1 MLFSI
6 IIPAFNAE
14 KYLCDSLESVRAQT
28 FTDYEIII
36 VNDGSTDKTRQIADS
51 FAEKNSQTHVIHQK
65 NEGLLLARRVG
76 LQAASGKYAV
86 FLDADDALCSTALR
100 DIADVIH
107 KYNVDIVSFRYSR
120 QDNFLTSDSPS
131 PLAVGLYDGNRFE
144 EARLHFCKGR
154 FNEMWGKAI
163 KLSCF
168 DRDADYSSYA
178 RLMHGEDLLQLL
190 PVFDSAHSLYS
201 LDKVLYFYRP
211 NDSASTARYKSS
223 QLSDIRKVNARLL
236 SFAMQWGNACY
247 QTACH
252 GEVMQYINLLKI
264 AVSYLSYASFGDVFR
279 SIRKVMDDEG
289 CLARAQ
295 QCQLRIDNSI
305 IVFCLMHNFCYL
317 AFLVLK
323 IINCIKG

>member
-168 DRDADYSSYA
+168 DRDADYSNYA
-178 RLMHGEDLLQLL
+178 RLIHGEDLLQLL

-223 QLSDIRKVNARLL
+223 QLSDIRKVNACLL
-236 SFAMQWGNACY
+236 SFSMKWGKACY
-247 QTACH
+247 KTACS

-264 AVSYLSYASFGDVFR
+264 AVSCLSYSSFGDVFR
-279 SIRKVMDDEG
+279 SIHKAMDDEG

-295 QCQLRIDNSI
+295 NCQLRIDNSVVI
-305 IVFCLMHNFCYL
+305 FCLMHNFCYL

-323 IINCIKG
+323 AINSIKR

>member
-163 KLSCF
+163 KL
-168 DRDADYSSYA
+168 
-178 RLMHGEDLLQLL
+178 H
-190 PVFDSAHSLYS
+190 
-201 LDKVLYFYRP
+201 VLIVMP
-211 NDSASTARYKSS
+211 IIPT
-223 QLSDIRKVNARLL
+223 
-236 SFAMQWGNACY
+236 MQG
-247 QTACH
+247 
-252 GEVMQYINLLKI
+252 
-264 AVSYLSYASFGDVFR
+264 
-279 SIRKVMDDEG
+279 
-289 CLARAQ
+289 
-295 QCQLRIDNSI
+295 
-305 IVFCLMHNFCYL
+305 
-317 AFLVLK
+317 
-323 IINCIKG
+323 